1 MLTAFIIT
9 VVIFF
14 IIILLLIAKLSEA
27 KPSVFNTFYGKPP
40 GENQEEEVP
49 LQMQWEFPEELVK
62 DANLVADEVPVF
74 IQTEHSSAHVGS
86 AVIFEDQGTYNGLI
100 EIFEKDTDY
109 VRKMIDPGLNGISI
123 AVLPPEEPS
132 VIDEFGEEVKNG

>member
-14 IIILLLIAKLSEA
+14 IIILLLIAKLSAA

-40 GENQEEEVP
+40 GENQEEAP
-49 LQMQWEFPEELVK
+49 LQMQWEIPEELIK

-74 IQTEHSSAHVGS
+74 IRTEHSSAHVGS

-109 VRKMIDPGLNGISI
+109 VRKLIDPGFNGISI

-132 VIDEFGEEVKNG
+132 YKTDEEEEEIKNG